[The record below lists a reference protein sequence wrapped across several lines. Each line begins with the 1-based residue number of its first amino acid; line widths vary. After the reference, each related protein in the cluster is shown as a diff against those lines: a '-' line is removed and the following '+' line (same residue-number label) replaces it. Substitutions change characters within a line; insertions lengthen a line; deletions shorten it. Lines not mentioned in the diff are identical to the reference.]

1 MVWSVKINCMSAGD
15 SFWRNQFRLLA
26 KSRSCVD
33 FILSAQVEIMCR
45 FRRDRVSISSGVHW
59 ISAQIW
65 EIFTEVYNY
74 RERGNESLMKLVEFN
89 LDSDFVFEKESD
101 EIEVS

>member
-1 MVWSVKINCMSAGD
+1 
-15 SFWRNQFRLLA
+15 
-26 KSRSCVD
+26 
-33 FILSAQVEIMCR
+33 
-45 FRRDRVSISSGVHW
+45 
-59 ISAQIW
+59 
-65 EIFTEVYNY
+65 VYNY